1 MQEFSPFEHFYRFLR
16 LWWILLAA
24 ALVGGSVGYI
34 YSRNHP
40 AVYEANTTFS
50 VNIDLDKVPQ
60 KPLELHDEDL
70 ALSNTQAVLLSP
82 EVTAAVL
89 AEAARLGYPMDIT
102 QLLANSSIERQH
114 AFWLLR
120 FRSTDPTFAQ
130 TLVNY
135 WATVGYQGMLDWQ
148 ASGKTPAYVVYA
160 PPTLSGKPLEPVNF
174 GTNKLVFAGSLI
186 GWLISLLLIELIT
199 GRPSIPKQS

>member
-24 ALVGGSVGYI
+24 ALVGGSVGYF

-70 ALSNTQAVLLSP
+70 ALSNTQAVLMSP
-82 EVTAAVL
+82 EVTDCCAGRSSSIGISYGYHPITRKFFNRTSACFLAVTFQKYRSNL
-89 AEAARLGYPMDIT
+89 RP
-102 QLLANSSIERQH
+102 NSSELLGNS
-114 AFWLLR
+114 WLPGYVGLASLR
-120 FRSTDPTFAQ
+120 KDSRVCGLRSPNI
-130 TLVNY
+130 V
-135 WATVGYQGMLDWQ
+135 
-148 ASGKTPAYVVYA
+148 
-160 PPTLSGKPLEPVNF
+160 
-174 GTNKLVFAGSLI
+174 
-186 GWLISLLLIELIT
+186 
-199 GRPSIPKQS
+199 R